1 MIKVCDFSDYENII
15 RIWNSAFGDSREYIM
30 KFLDMFHEFV
40 YVHNDD
46 AIMTLLP
53 VTLNDKFGH
62 YIYAVAVDKNKRNKG
77 IGKKLIEFAKEKMQ
91 DFLVLVPA
99 DRGLFEY
106 YQKFGFVNNS
116 PIGKYQTVKADE
128 KISAK
133 EYFLLRDKYFQGK
146 NYIKWDE
153 TKLLNIASLYNANF
167 YKNKESTEIAMLSK
181 NRVIEYLGDLKPIEE
196 KPFSMI
202 FPEVFKNSYFNIAI
216 D

>member
-15 RIWNSAFGDSREYIM
+15 RIWNGAFGDSREYIM
-30 KFLDMFHEFV
+30 KFLSMFHEFV

-46 AIMTLLP
+46 AIMTLFP
-53 VTLNDKFGH
+53 VTLNDKNGH
-62 YIYAVAVDKNKRNKG
+62 YIYAVAVDKDKRNAG
-77 IGKKLIEFAKEKMQ
+77 IGKKLIEFAKKNMQ

-99 DRGLFEY
+99 SEGLFKY

-116 PIGKYQTVKADE
+116 SIGKYQTVKADE

-133 EYFLLRDKYFQGK
+133 EYFLLRDKFFQSK

-181 NRVIEYLGDLKPIEE
+181 DRIIECLGEKTVEE
-196 KPFSMI
+196 KMFSMI
-202 FPEVFKNSYFNIAI
+202 FPKEFKNSYFNIAI